1 MIRSMTL
8 LIPALVLAQDSETHT
23 VSFELKANV
32 ILVTGSING
41 HPGHVFIFDTGAEK
55 CCVTPKAA
63 AASSVAPGGPGGMA
77 TPDLSLGGAV
87 AKGVEAAVMDPPQA
101 QPLRTAYGVDYSG
114 IIGYPYISRFVTT
127 LDYKNQRI
135 TFVAA
140 DKAKRL
146 EAGAGRLAAFKL
158 VRSLILFEDVKVNGK
173 GGLTFLFDSGASETV
188 VLPDAA
194 RALGLKG
201 EPTTSS
207 VGPIEKTKLPSLE
220 VGGAKVEGLEVAIYD
235 PPQAQPLKAANG
247 GKLDGLLG
255 KSFFERHLVTIDY
268 RTSQVLFSPH
278 GSAPASAERPAPQGL
293 KVSPVEGGLRVDA
306 VETNSAAERAGL
318 EVGDVI
324 EKVKGRPVRTREDF
338 YAQLKPGVATPVT
351 VLREGKRKVLK
362 LR

>member
-1 MIRSMTL
+1 M
-8 LIPALVLAQDSETHT
+8 LIPILALAQDPEVHT

-63 AASSVAPGGPGGMA
+63 AASGVAAGGAGGLA
-77 TPDLSLGGAV
+77 TPDLTLGGAT

-140 DKAKRL
+140 DKAKKV
-146 EAGAGRLAAFKL
+146 EAGAGQLASFKL
-158 VRSLILFEDVKVNGK
+158 VRSLILFEDVKVNGQ

-188 VLPDAA
+188 VLPEAA

-235 PPQAQPLKAANG
+235 PPQARPLKAANG

-255 KSFFERHLVTIDY
+255 KSFFEKNLVTIDY
-268 RTSQVLFSPH
+268 RSSQVLFSPH
-278 GSAPASAERPAPQGL
+278 GPAPASAERAASPPAQGL
-293 KVSPVEGGLRVDA
+293 KVTPVEGGLRVDA
-306 VETNSAAERAGL
+306 VESGGAAAKAGL
-318 EVGDVI
+318 EVGDLI
-324 EKVKGRPVRTREDF
+324 EKVKGRPVRTQEDLF
-338 YAQLKPGVATPVT
+338 AHLKPGVTVPVT
-351 VLREGKRKVLK
+351 VLRDGKRKILK
-362 LR
+362 LK